1 MYTKFF
7 ADTILILHFLVIIF
21 IISLYF
27 LIPYGYSK
35 NWKFVKNYK
44 IRLTHLMLIFFITL
58 ETFLGIICPLT
69 ILENDLRGQSYSETF
84 ISFWISKLIYWDLP
98 TTFFIV
104 FYTIFLIL
112 AIILWLKFLPK
123 KNHN

>member
-44 IRLTHLMLIFFITL
+44 IRLAHLMLIFFITL

-69 ILENDLRGQSYSETF
+69 TLENYLRGQSYSETF
-84 ISFWISKLIYWDLP
+84 ISFWISKVIYWDLP

-104 FYTIFLIL
+104 VYTIFLIF

>member
-44 IRLTHLMLIFFITL
+44 IRLAHLMLIFFITL

-69 ILENDLRGQSYSETF
+69 TLENDLRGQLYSETF
-84 ISFWISKLIYWDLP
+84 ISFWISKVIYWDLP

-104 FYTIFLIL
+104 VYTIFLIF

-123 KNHN
+123 KNNN

>member
-44 IRLTHLMLIFFITL
+44 IRLAHLMLIFFITL

-69 ILENDLRGQSYSETF
+69 TLENDLRGQSYSETF
-84 ISFWISKLIYWDLP
+84 ISFWISKVIYWDLP
-98 TTFFIV
+98 TIFFIV
-104 FYTIFLIL
+104 LYTIFLIF
-112 AIILWLKFLPK
+112 AIILWLKFQPK

>member
-7 ADTILILHFLVIIF
+7 ADTVLILHFLVIIF

-44 IRLTHLMLIFFITL
+44 IRLAHLMLIFFITL

-69 ILENDLRGQSYSETF
+69 TLENDLRGQSYSETF
-84 ISFWISKLIYWDLP
+84 ISFWISKVIYWDLP

-104 FYTIFLIL
+104 AYTIFLIF

-123 KNHN
+123 KN

>member
-35 NWKFVKNYK
+35 NWKFAKNYK
-44 IRLTHLMLIFFITL
+44 IRLAHLMLIFFITL

-69 ILENDLRGQSYSETF
+69 TLENDLRGQLYSETF
-84 ISFWISKLIYWDLP
+84 ISFWISKVIYWDLP

-104 FYTIFLIL
+104 VYTIFLIF

-123 KNHN
+123 KNNN

>member
-44 IRLTHLMLIFFITL
+44 IRLAHLMLIFFITL

-69 ILENDLRGQSYSETF
+69 TLENYLRGQSYSETF
-84 ISFWISKLIYWDLP
+84 ISFWISKVIYWDLP

-104 FYTIFLIL
+104 VYTIFLIF

-123 KNHN
+123 KKS

>member
-35 NWKFVKNYK
+35 NWKFAKNYK
-44 IRLTHLMLIFFITL
+44 IRLAHLMLIFFITL

-69 ILENDLRGQSYSETF
+69 TLENDLRGQLYSETF
-84 ISFWISKLIYWDLP
+84 ISFWISKVIYWDLP

-104 FYTIFLIL
+104 VYTIFLIF

-123 KNHN
+123 KN

>member
-44 IRLTHLMLIFFITL
+44 IRLAHLMLIFFITL

-69 ILENDLRGQSYSETF
+69 TLENDLRGQSYSETF
-84 ISFWISKLIYWDLP
+84 ISFWISKVIYWDLP

-104 FYTIFLIL
+104 VYTIFLIF

-123 KNHN
+123 KNNN

>member
-44 IRLTHLMLIFFITL
+44 IRLAHLMLIFFITL

-69 ILENDLRGQSYSETF
+69 TLENDLRGQLYSETF
-84 ISFWISKLIYWDLP
+84 ISFWISKVIYWDLP

-104 FYTIFLIL
+104 VYTIFLIF
-112 AIILWLKFLPK
+112 AIILWLKFLPIK
-123 KNHN
+123 K

>member
-44 IRLTHLMLIFFITL
+44 IRLAHLMLIFFITL

-69 ILENDLRGQSYSETF
+69 TLENDLRGQSYSETF
-84 ISFWISKLIYWDLP
+84 ISFWISKVIYWDLP

-104 FYTIFLIL
+104 IYTIFLIF
-112 AIILWLKFLPK
+112 AIILWLKFQPK

>member
-44 IRLTHLMLIFFITL
+44 IRLAHLMLIFFITL

-69 ILENDLRGQSYSETF
+69 TLENDLRGQLYSETF
-84 ISFWISKLIYWDLP
+84 ISFWISKVIYWDLP

-104 FYTIFLIL
+104 VYTIFLIF

-123 KNHN
+123 KN

>member
-44 IRLTHLMLIFFITL
+44 IRLAHLMLIFFITL

-69 ILENDLRGQSYSETF
+69 TLENDLRGQSYSETF
-84 ISFWISKLIYWDLP
+84 ISFWISKVIYWDLP

-104 FYTIFLIL
+104 VYTIFLIF

-123 KNHN
+123 KN